1 MSGVPQP
8 AAQQQLEAAEAIAIA
23 QLSPALQDP
32 KARVVRGVVTIT
44 WPYSIVRKNIAFLLA
59 EADFRLRRAKGQ
71 VRVEFA
77 GSTAKA
83 IADAALGS
91 GDEISLSLD
100 GVELVADDS
109 KTRVPGTS
117 LEWQL
122 RFTERVLL
130 QAKISDS
137 EEVKVIDVD
146 HPAQPESEPEE
157 LPVSILESFQDVEE
171 TPGPIATPAK
181 TPLSK
186 RPADH
191 GLGADEF
198 ASPAFLKR
206 ARVSYGSL
214 FDGGLDIF
222 DEADDGAKAR
232 AKKKPKT
239 GRYSSVWTY
248 ASRTPSPE
256 PEAPE
261 EEDTS
266 MVVEEQPTVATP
278 SRPTM
283 VDGACQTVEQETS
296 PPRDVQVAAEAR
308 QDPSYWQTPSKSTMI
323 DSGVQSD
330 LPLSPNIGLTPLGFG
345 PPPPMPIFTSAHEQY
360 PPAFQQPPID
370 PVFGHDMEPHYGAE
384 GPFHEHPSAYPE
396 AGLDHSPMHGHY
408 PTTFLDEPH
417 FGPDGVVTSQPL
429 SEPIP
434 AYQDHPQQH
443 DLEAQPHHTVMVDGV
458 AEPQQ
463 IPWGL
468 TSAHYS
474 RSPAK
479 PAESGEVH
487 EGRASSPQDADGET
501 WEEDRER
508 EARDDPEDEEA
519 LRVEEDQ
526 MSEDQDGPEENFASR
541 TYAERRHERGEEAA
555 SIEKE
560 SSPVGSGS
568 GSGSESSGESDEEAE
583 HEADDTGGD
592 YDITHFRN
600 LSNNQDDDAGTD
612 LESDYG
618 QEEEE
623 EILDPEDD
631 EEAEESEDYDEE
643 GYDEGDYDED
653 EDQENQPPPAA
664 PRGGPPVVIDLL
676 SDSEDEDE
684 APPPPPPPAAAPRRQ
699 IPQYDG
705 SADEMEDEDMDD
717 QESQGESVRNEDSQQ
732 GSSPQPSDA
741 ESEEDQASQV
751 GTPTPKP
758 RQAAVSSAPDLTT
771 GSIGDDFETMSPVKL
786 PHMAGVPHSSSRPTS
801 RGESDDLEAELEREL
816 EEEIA
821 ADDAGSDRQTPAPS
835 EGMAGVEETG
845 IVPSSPFNEDV
856 RHAPPKQAASSP
868 FNEGP
873 AGDTALKQAVS
884 SPVRTDIEDS
894 EVLGEETLAVES
906 PVAEESSPVRV
917 VSAAEEEAGVRS
929 MAEESSPVR
938 SVAKEPAVKSMAEES
953 SPVRPVPAVEEELAV
968 ESPVAESSPVRPV
981 AATKKKPAVKSM
993 AEESS
998 PVRPVPAIGEESS
1011 PVRPVTATKK
1021 EAAVKFPMAEES
1033 SPVRPVPVV
1042 EEESS
1047 PVRPVSAA
1055 KEGPAVES
1063 LVAEVSSPVRAV
1075 GAVEES
1081 PEPET
1086 EAADVQVAPEEEDD
1100 VEPEELVTD
1109 EAEGQSLADQSEALV
1124 TESLQARIDDAAETE
1139 VAQAEDETVQPEVP
1153 AEDVTRQTPE
1163 LEASNVEAPG
1173 QTEEVQQVDPD
1184 DKVAAKEQSPEHTEV
1199 TVAEAVEETVSVD
1212 ATAHT
1217 SPKEATPDHVEIKE
1231 TEVTKMEVEET
1242 QPQSDDE
1249 DMEVSLIP
1257 DETIVQDVEEA
1268 TVEVHMDSDDEGSV
1282 EPADVDMGDPD
1293 DMSVDDEI
1301 SSNATD
1307 SDMELDDVTQ
1317 DQLIQS
1323 QLYEESMMYEED
1335 QTVTTSITTT
1345 QVVEE
1350 RPVSQGGDA
1359 ADDARLETEVIET
1372 SRVTVETTI
1381 TEPLKTTDAQQ
1392 AQVEDAMDV
1401 DELEDAKSTQMA
1413 SPTPTPQSFEEK
1425 TAETETSQADEQL
1438 TPRATQTVKSFSQSF
1453 VETQATEVT
1462 VPDDGEPQAEQLA
1475 EPLDERRPAESPAA
1489 APVQPHEPLLDDEE
1503 EVEREKEAST
1513 HHEADADAP
1522 SPINEESS
1530 QIRDSSA
1537 QPSEAQSS
1545 LIAEDTSEEVVSAA
1559 KPTPKRGRGQHH
1571 RTNSKDQD
1579 PSVKLARASIA
1590 SRRSTR
1596 LSDRTTPD
1604 IHSSAAAA
1612 PARGTAAAA
1621 TTTSRGRSASLA
1633 LKSDSPDADAEDT
1646 EVQPA
1651 RAAVK
1656 SPSRAP
1662 KTAKES
1668 VTKGGK
1674 ETVPKEAQTKE
1685 SKAKEKATSKEAAAS
1700 STSQPTEQSSAALKA
1715 QLAKS
1720 LRADVPDCI
1729 SLKVLRSHPGRT
1741 VDVLA
1746 VATTNP
1752 PEAKRAKGGPRG
1764 IMLAFNV
1771 TDHSIAPAQTVAVQ
1785 IFRPHKAALPVIH
1798 QGDAVL
1804 LRNFSVMVLTR
1815 SGFGLRAND
1824 GSSWAVFETRRHGHG
1839 GEGQGGGDG
1848 SSADADAGDDLP
1860 QIRGPPVELSEGETG
1875 YAALLRR
1882 WYAGLDAKS
1891 LARLDKANEAA
1902 PAVGNVGK
1910 EGK

>member
-32 KARVVRGVVTIT
+32 KTRVVRGVVTIT

-77 GSTAKA
+77 GSSAKA

-91 GDEISLSLD
+91 GDEIALSLD

-122 RFTERVLL
+122 KFTERVLL

-146 HPAQPESEPEE
+146 HPALPEPQPEE
-157 LPVSILESFQDVEE
+157 LPVSVLESFQDVEE
-171 TPGPIATPAK
+171 TPAPIATPAK

-186 RPADH
+186 RTVDQ

-266 MVVEEQPTVATP
+266 MVEEQPTIATP

-330 LPLSPNIGLTPLGFG
+330 LPPSPNIGLTPLGFG
-345 PPPPMPIFTSAHEQY
+345 PSPPMPIFTSAHEQY
-360 PPAFQQPPID
+360 QTAFQQPPLD

-408 PTTFLDEPH
+408 PATFLEEPH
-417 FGPDGVVTSQPL
+417 FGPDSVVTSQPL
-429 SEPIP
+429 VEPIP

-501 WEEDRER
+501 WDDGRER
-508 EARDDPEDEEA
+508 ETRDDAEEEEA
-519 LRVEEDQ
+519 LRVEDQ

-568 GSGSESSGESDEEAE
+568 SSESSEDSDEEAE

-676 SDSEDEDE
+676 SDSEDEGE
-684 APPPPPPPAAAPRRQ
+684 APPPPQPAAAPRRQ

-717 QESQGESVRNEDSQQ
+717 EESQEGSARNEASQQ

-741 ESEEDQASQV
+741 ESEEDEASQV

-758 RQAAVSSAPDLTT
+758 RQAAVFSAPDLTT

-786 PHMAGVPHSSSRPTS
+786 PHMAGIPHSSSRPTS
-801 RGESDDLEAELEREL
+801 RGESDDLEAELEKEL

-835 EGMAGVEETG
+835 EGMAGVEEG
-845 IVPSSPFNEDV
+845 VVPSSPFNEDV
-856 RHAPPKQAASSP
+856 GHAAP
-868 FNEGP
+868 
-873 AGDTALKQAVS
+873 KQAVS
-884 SPVRTDIEDS
+884 SPVRTDVEDS
-894 EVLGEETLAVES
+894 EAEGEETFAVES
-906 PVAEESSPVRV
+906 PA
-917 VSAAEEEAGVRS
+917 
-929 MAEESSPVR
+929 
-938 SVAKEPAVKSMAEES
+938 AEES
-953 SPVRPVPAVEEELAV
+953 SPVRPVTATKKEAAVKSPMVEESSPVRPVSAAV
-968 ESPVAESSPVRPV
+968 ESVVEDSSPVRPVAKEPAVKLMADESSPVRPVPVVEEAESSPVRPV
-981 AATKKKPAVKSM
+981 AATKKKPAVKPM

-998 PVRPVPAIGEESS
+998 PVRPVPVTEEESS

-1021 EAAVKFPMAEES
+1021 KAAVKLPVAEES

-1055 KEGPAVES
+1055 KEDPAVES
-1063 LVAEVSSPVRAV
+1063 PVAEVSSPVRAV
-1075 GAVEES
+1075 PAVEES
-1081 PEPET
+1081 PGPET
-1086 EAADVQVAPEEEDD
+1086 EAADVQVAPEEEED
-1100 VEPEELVTD
+1100 VGPEELVKD
-1109 EAEGQSLADQSEALV
+1109 EAEGQSLPDQSEALA
-1124 TESLQARIDDAAETE
+1124 TESLQARVEDAAEPE
-1139 VAQAEDETVQPEVP
+1139 VAQPEDETVQPEVP
-1153 AEDVTRQTPE
+1153 VEDVSRQTPE
-1163 LEASNVEAPG
+1163 LEASNVEAHG
-1173 QTEEVQQVDPD
+1173 QTEVQQADPD
-1184 DKVAAKEQSPEHTEV
+1184 DKVTAKEQAPEHIEV
-1199 TVAEAVEETVSVD
+1199 TEAEAVEETVSVE
-1212 ATAHT
+1212 ATAHS
-1217 SPKEATPDHVEIKE
+1217 SPKEAAPDHVEINE
-1231 TEVTKMEVEET
+1231 TEITRMEVEET

-1257 DETIVQDVEEA
+1257 DETTVQDFEEA
-1268 TVEVHMDSDDEGSV
+1268 TVEVHMESDDEGSV

-1293 DMSVDDEI
+1293 DMSVDDEV
-1301 SSNATD
+1301 SSNAAD
-1307 SDMELDDVTQ
+1307 SDMELDDATQ
-1317 DQLIQS
+1317 DLLIQS

-1359 ADDARLETEVIET
+1359 DDAHPETEVIET

-1381 TEPLKTTDAQQ
+1381 TEPLETTDAQQ
-1392 AQVEDAMDV
+1392 AQIEDAMDV
-1401 DELEDAKSTQMA
+1401 DELDDAKSTQMA

-1425 TAETETSQADEQL
+1425 MVETETSQVDEQL
-1438 TPRATQTVKSFSQSF
+1438 TPRATQTVESFSQSF

-1462 VPDDGEPQAEQLA
+1462 VPDDAEPQTEQLA
-1475 EPLDERRPAESPAA
+1475 EHLDDKRPAESPAA
-1489 APVQPHEPLLDDEE
+1489 APVQPHEPLLDEEE
-1503 EVEREKEAST
+1503 EVEREKEAASPR
-1513 HHEADADAP
+1513 EADADAP

-1530 QIRDSSA
+1530 RIRDSSA

-1545 LIAEDTSEEVVSAA
+1545 LIAEDPSEEVVSAA
-1559 KPTPKRGRGQHH
+1559 QQQPTPKRGGRGHR

-1612 PARGTAAAA
+1612 PVRGTAAAA

-1633 LKSDSPDADAEDT
+1633 LKSDSPDGDAEEDT
-1646 EVQPA
+1646 GVQPA
-1651 RAAVK
+1651 RTAAK

-1662 KTAKES
+1662 KTAKEGVTKGSRDS
-1668 VTKGGK
+1668 VTK
-1674 ETVPKEAQTKE
+1674 EAKTKE
-1685 SKAKEKATSKEAAAS
+1685 SKAKEKETSKEAAASS

-1715 QLAKS
+1715 QLTKS
-1720 LRADVPDCI
+1720 LRADVPDCV

-1824 GSSWAVFETRRHGHG
+1824 GSSWAVFETRRHG

>member
-32 KARVVRGVVTIT
+32 KTRVVRGVVTIT

-77 GSTAKA
+77 GSSAKA

-91 GDEISLSLD
+91 GDEIALSLD

-137 EEVKVIDVD
+137 EEVKIIDVD
-146 HPAQPESEPEE
+146 HPAQPEPEPEE
-157 LPVSILESFQDVEE
+157 LPVSVLETFQDVEE
-171 TPGPIATPAK
+171 TPAPIATPAK

-186 RPADH
+186 RSADQ

-266 MVVEEQPTVATP
+266 MVEEQPTIATP

-330 LPLSPNIGLTPLGFG
+330 LPPSPNIGLTPLGFG

-360 PPAFQQPPID
+360 PTAFQQPPLD

-384 GPFHEHPSAYPE
+384 GTFHEHPSAYPE

-408 PTTFLDEPH
+408 PATFLDEPH

-429 SEPIP
+429 TEAIP

-443 DLEAQPHHTVMVDGV
+443 DLEAQPHHTIMVDGI

-501 WEEDRER
+501 WDGDRER
-508 EARDDPEDEEA
+508 EARDDAEEEEA

-568 GSGSESSGESDEEAE
+568 SSESSEESDEEAE

-618 QEEEE
+618 QEEED

-676 SDSEDEDE
+676 SDSEDEGE
-684 APPPPPPPAAAPRRQ
+684 APAPPPQPAAAPRRQ

-717 QESQGESVRNEDSQQ
+717 QESQEGSARNEASQQ
-732 GSSPQPSDA
+732 GSSPQPSDV
-741 ESEEDQASQV
+741 ESEEEEASQV

-758 RQAAVSSAPDLTT
+758 RQAAAFSAPDLTT
-771 GSIGDDFETMSPVKL
+771 GSIVDDFETMSPVKL

-801 RGESDDLEAELEREL
+801 RGESDDLEAELEKEL

-821 ADDAGSDRQTPAPS
+821 ADDAESDRQTPAPS
-835 EGMAGVEETG
+835 EGKAGVEETRA
-845 IVPSSPFNEDV
+845 VPSSPFNEDV
-856 RHAPPKQAASSP
+856 GHAMP
-868 FNEGP
+868 
-873 AGDTALKQAVS
+873 KQAVS
-884 SPVRTDIEDS
+884 SPFKEDAAGHATLKQAMSSPVRTDVEDS
-894 EVLGEETLAVES
+894 EAEGEETFAVES
-906 PVAEESSPVRV
+906 PVAEESSPVRPV
-917 VSAAEEEAGVRS
+917 TATKKEAAVKS
-929 MAEESSPVR
+929 PMVEESSPVR
-938 SVAKEPAVKSMAEES
+938 PVSAAVEPMAEDSSPVRPVAKKPTVKLMAEES

-968 ESPVAESSPVRPV
+968 ESP
-981 AATKKKPAVKSM
+981 M
-993 AEESS
+993 A
-998 PVRPVPAIGEESS
+998 ESS

-1021 EAAVKFPMAEES
+1021 GAAVKVPMAEES

-1055 KEGPAVES
+1055 EEPAVEFP
-1063 LVAEVSSPVRAV
+1063 VAEVSSPVPAV
-1075 GAVEES
+1075 PAVEES

-1086 EAADVQVAPEEEDD
+1086 EAADVQVAPEEEED
-1100 VEPEELVTD
+1100 VEPEELATD
-1109 EAEGQSLADQSEALV
+1109 EAEGQSLPDQSEALA
-1124 TESLQARIDDAAETE
+1124 TESLQARVEDAAEPE
-1139 VAQAEDETVQPEVP
+1139 VAQPEDEIVQPEVP
-1153 AEDVTRQTPE
+1153 VEDVSRQTPE

-1173 QTEEVQQVDPD
+1173 QTEVQQADPD
-1184 DKVAAKEQSPEHTEV
+1184 DKVTVKEQAPEHTEV
-1199 TVAEAVEETVSVD
+1199 TEAEAVEETVSVE
-1212 ATAHT
+1212 ATAHS
-1217 SPKEATPDHVEIKE
+1217 SPKEAAPDHVEINE
-1231 TEVTKMEVEET
+1231 TEITKMEVEET

-1257 DETIVQDVEEA
+1257 DETTVQDFEEP
-1268 TVEVHMDSDDEGSV
+1268 TVEVHMESDDEGSV

-1293 DMSVDDEI
+1293 DMSVDDEV
-1301 SSNATD
+1301 SSNVAD
-1307 SDMELDDVTQ
+1307 SDMELDDATQ
-1317 DQLIQS
+1317 DLLIQS

-1359 ADDARLETEVIET
+1359 ADDAHPETEVIET

-1381 TEPLKTTDAQQ
+1381 TEPLETTDAQQ
-1392 AQVEDAMDV
+1392 AQIEDAMDV

-1425 TAETETSQADEQL
+1425 MVETEISQVDEQL
-1438 TPRATQTVKSFSQSF
+1438 TPRATQTVESFSQSF

-1462 VPDDGEPQAEQLA
+1462 VPDDAEPQTEQLA
-1475 EPLDERRPAESPAA
+1475 EHLDDKRPAESPAA

-1503 EVEREKEAST
+1503 EVEMEKGAAIP
-1513 HHEADADAP
+1513 HEADADAP

-1545 LIAEDTSEEVVSAA
+1545 LIAEDPSEEVVSAA
-1559 KPTPKRGRGQHH
+1559 QQQPAPKRGGRGQHR

-1612 PARGTAAAA
+1612 PVRGMAAAAAA

-1633 LKSDSPDADAEDT
+1633 LKSDSPDADDAEEDT
-1646 EVQPA
+1646 GVQPA
-1651 RAAVK
+1651 RTAVK

-1674 ETVPKEAQTKE
+1674 ESVSKEAKTKE
-1685 SKAKEKATSKEAAAS
+1685 SKAKEKETSKEAAASSS
-1700 STSQPTEQSSAALKA
+1700 STSQPTEQSSAALKT
-1715 QLAKS
+1715 QLTKS

-1824 GSSWAVFETRRHGHG
+1824 GSSWAVFETRRHGA
-1839 GEGQGGGDG
+1839 EGQGGGGG

>member
-8 AAQQQLEAAEAIAIA
+8 AAQQPQPQQLEAAEAIAIA

-32 KARVVRGVVTIT
+32 KTRVVRGVVTIT

-77 GSTAKA
+77 GSSAKA

-91 GDEISLSLD
+91 GDEIALSLD

-137 EEVKVIDVD
+137 EEVKIIDVD
-146 HPAQPESEPEE
+146 HPAQPEPEPEE
-157 LPVSILESFQDVEE
+157 VPVSILESFEDVEE
-171 TPGPIATPAK
+171 TPVPIATPAK

-186 RPADH
+186 RPADQS
-191 GLGADEF
+191 LGADEF

-266 MVVEEQPTVATP
+266 MVEEQPTIATP

-308 QDPSYWQTPSKSTMI
+308 QDPSYWQTPTKSTMI

-330 LPLSPNIGLTPLGFG
+330 LPPSPNIGLTPLGFG
-345 PPPPMPIFTSAHEQY
+345 PPPPMPIFTSTHEQY
-360 PPAFQQPPID
+360 PPAFQQPPLD

-384 GPFHEHPSAYPE
+384 GSFHEHPSAYPE

-408 PTTFLDEPH
+408 PATFLDEPH
-417 FGPDGVVTSQPL
+417 FGPGGVVTSQPL

-479 PAESGEVH
+479 PAESGELH
-487 EGRASSPQDADGET
+487 ENRASSPQDADGET
-501 WEEDRER
+501 WEEDRDR
-508 EARDDPEDEEA
+508 DVRDDPEDEEEA

-526 MSEDQDGPEENFASR
+526 MSEDQDGPEENFPSR
-541 TYAERRHERGEEAA
+541 TYAERRLERGEEAA

-568 GSGSESSGESDEEAE
+568 SSESSEESDEEAE

-618 QEEEE
+618 QEEED

-631 EEAEESEDYDEE
+631 EEGEESEDYDEE

-684 APPPPPPPAAAPRRQ
+684 APPPPPAAAPQRR

-717 QESQGESVRNEDSQQ
+717 QESQEGSVRNEVSQQ

-741 ESEEDQASQV
+741 ESEEEEEASQV

-758 RQAAVSSAPDLTT
+758 RQAAVFSAPELTT
-771 GSIGDDFETMSPVKL
+771 GTIGDDFETMSPVKL
-786 PHMAGVPHSSSRPTS
+786 PHMAGVPNSSSRPTS
-801 RGESDDLEAELEREL
+801 RGESDDLEAELEKEL

-835 EGMAGVEETG
+835 EGKAGEAVEDAG
-845 IVPSSPFNEDV
+845 PLPSSPFNEDV
-856 RHAPPKQAASSP
+856 GHATPKQAASSP
-868 FNEGP
+868 FNEDP
-873 AGDTALKQAVS
+873 AGDATLKRAVS
-884 SPVRTDIEDS
+884 SPVRTDVEDS
-894 EVLGEETLAVES
+894 EMLGEETLAVES
-906 PVAEESSPVRV
+906 PVAEESSPVRP
-917 VSAAEEEAGVRS
+917 VSAVKAL
-929 MAEESSPVR
+929 AEESSPVR
-938 SVAKEPAVKSMAEES
+938 PVAKGPAVKSMAEES

-981 AATKKKPAVKSM
+981 AATKKEAAVKSPV

-998 PVRPVPAIGEESS
+998 PVRPVAAIGEESS
-1011 PVRPVTATKK
+1011 PVRPVSATE
-1021 EAAVKFPMAEES
+1021 EAAVEALAGES
-1033 SPVRPVPVV
+1033 SPVRPVP
-1042 EEESS
+1042 
-1047 PVRPVSAA
+1047 
-1055 KEGPAVES
+1055 
-1063 LVAEVSSPVRAV
+1063 
-1075 GAVEES
+1075 AVEES

-1086 EAADVQVAPEEEDD
+1086 EAADVQVAPEEKEA
-1100 VEPEELVTD
+1100 VEPEELVTEED
-1109 EAEGQSLADQSEALV
+1109 EDQPEPDQSEALA
-1124 TESLQARIDDAAETE
+1124 TETLQARVEHADTVETE
-1139 VAQAEDETVQPEVP
+1139 AVQAEDEIAQPQVP
-1153 AEDVTRQTPE
+1153 DEDVNRQIPE

-1173 QTEEVQQVDPD
+1173 QTEEVQQVDLG
-1184 DKVAAKEQSPEHTEV
+1184 DKAIAEEQSPGPTEV
-1199 TVAEAVEETVSVD
+1199 TVAEVSEAVEETVSVE
-1212 ATAHT
+1212 ATVHT
-1217 SPKEATPDHVEIKE
+1217 PPKEDTPDHIEIKE
-1231 TEVTKMEVEET
+1231 TEITRMEVEEM
-1242 QPQSDDE
+1242 QPPSDDE

-1257 DETIVQDVEEA
+1257 DETTVQDVEEA
-1268 TVEVHMDSDDEGSV
+1268 TVEVHMESDDEGSV
-1282 EPADVDMGDPD
+1282 EPADVDMGDLD
-1293 DMSVDDEI
+1293 DMSVDDEV
-1301 SSNATD
+1301 SSNARD
-1307 SDMELDDVTQ
+1307 SDMELDDLTQ

-1350 RPVSQGGDA
+1350 RPVSQGDDA
-1359 ADDARLETEVIET
+1359 ADDAHPETEVIET

-1381 TEPLKTTDAQQ
+1381 TEPLETTEHAQQ
-1392 AQVEDAMDV
+1392 AQVEDDAMDV

-1425 TAETETSQADEQL
+1425 MGETETSQVDEQL
-1438 TPRATQTVKSFSQSF
+1438 TPRATQTVESFSQSF

-1462 VPDDGEPQAEQLA
+1462 VPDDVEPQTEQSAEH
-1475 EPLDERRPAESPAA
+1475 LDEKRPAQSPAA

-1503 EVEREKEAST
+1503 EAEREKEAT
-1513 HHEADADAP
+1513 IHHEADTDAP

-1545 LIAEDTSEEVVSAA
+1545 LIAEDPSEEVVSAA
-1559 KPTPKRGRGQHH
+1559 QQQPTPKRGGRGQQHR

-1579 PSVKLARASIA
+1579 PSVKLARASVA

-1604 IHSSAAAA
+1604 IYSSAAAA
-1612 PARGTAAAA
+1612 PVRGTTATAAAAAVAA

-1633 LKSDSPDADAEDT
+1633 LKSDSPDADAEENT
-1646 EVQPA
+1646 GVQPA
-1651 RAAVK
+1651 RAAFK

-1662 KTAKES
+1662 KAAKEGVTKGAKES
-1668 VTKGGK
+1668 VSKDAKGK
-1674 ETVPKEAQTKE
+1674 EP
-1685 SKAKEKATSKEAAAS
+1685 KAKEKEAPKEAGAAS
-1700 STSQPTEQSSAALKA
+1700 SSTAPPQPTEQSSAALKA
-1715 QLAKS
+1715 QLTKS

-1824 GSSWAVFETRRHGHG
+1824 GSSWAVFETRRHAGQ
-1839 GEGQGGGDG
+1839 GQGGGDG
-1848 SSADADAGDDLP
+1848 GSSGDADGGGDDLP

>member
-1 MSGVPQP
+1 MSEVPPP
-8 AAQQQLEAAEAIAIA
+8 AAQQQQQQQQQQLETASAIAIA
-23 QLSPALQDP
+23 QLSPALEEP
-32 KARVVRGVVTIT
+32 HKRVVRGVVTIT

-71 VRVEFA
+71 VRVEFT
-77 GSTAKA
+77 GSSAKA

-91 GDEISLSLD
+91 GDEIALSLD

-130 QAKISDS
+130 KAKISDS
-137 EEVKVIDVD
+137 EEVKIVDVD
-146 HPAQPESEPEE
+146 HPAQPEPEPEE

-171 TPGPIATPAK
+171 TPAPIATPAK
-181 TPLSK
+181 TPSSK
-186 RPADH
+186 RTADQ

-206 ARVSYGSL
+206 ARVSYGGL
-214 FDGGLDIF
+214 FDGGFDIF

-239 GRYSSVWTY
+239 GRHSSVWTY
-248 ASRTPSPE
+248 ASRSPSPE
-256 PEAPE
+256 QEAPA
-261 EEDTS
+261 EDADDTP
-266 MVVEEQPTVATP
+266 MAEEQQPTIATP

-296 PPRDVQVAAEAR
+296 PPRDVQVAAEVR

-330 LPLSPNIGLTPLGFG
+330 LPPSPNIGLTPLGFG
-345 PPPPMPIFTSAHEQY
+345 PPPMPIFTSAHEQY
-360 PPAFQQPPID
+360 PPAFQQPPLG
-370 PVFGHDMEPHYGAE
+370 PVFGHDPQPDMEPHYGAE

-408 PTTFLDEPH
+408 PATFLDEPH

-429 SEPIP
+429 SEAIP

-443 DLEAQPHHTVMVDGV
+443 ELEEPHHTVMVDGI

-487 EGRASSPQDADGET
+487 EDRASSPQDAPGET
-501 WEEDRER
+501 WVDDRER
-508 EARDDPEDEEA
+508 NVRDDPEDEDEA

-526 MSEDQDGPEENFASR
+526 MSEDQDGPEEDFTSR
-541 TYAERRHERGEEAA
+541 TYAERRLEPGEEDREEAA

-560 SSPVGSGS
+560 SSPVGSRS
-568 GSGSESSGESDEEAE
+568 NSSESSEESDEEAE

-623 EILDPEDD
+623 EILDPED
-631 EEAEESEDYDEE
+631 EEEGFESEDYDEE

-664 PRGGPPVVIDLL
+664 SRGGPPVVIDLL

-684 APPPPPPPAAAPRRQ
+684 APPPPPPAAVPRRR

-717 QESQGESVRNEDSQQ
+717 QESQGESVRNEASQRD
-732 GSSPQPSDA
+732 SSPQPSDA
-741 ESEEDQASQV
+741 ESEEDEASQV
-751 GTPTPKP
+751 GTPTPKARP
-758 RQAAVSSAPDLTT
+758 ATPVRPVFSAPDLTT

-786 PHMAGVPHSSSRPTS
+786 PHMAGVPNSLSRPTS
-801 RGESDDLEAELEREL
+801 QDESDDLEAELEKEL

-821 ADDAGSDRQTPAPS
+821 ADDGGSDRQTPAPS
-835 EGMAGVEETG
+835 EGKAGDAVEDTG
-845 IVPSSPFNEDV
+845 VLPSSPFNED
-856 RHAPPKQAASSP
+856 
-868 FNEGP
+868 P
-873 AGDTALKQAVS
+873 AGHATPEQAVASPVRIDVEDSKVREEEMLVVESPAAQAS
-884 SPVRTDIEDS
+884 SPVRP
-894 EVLGEETLAVES
+894 VLAVEEEPAAESPAAQESSPVRPVPVVEDEPLVVEESSPVRPVSVFEKESAAKFPTTEISSPVRPVSAVEEESSPVRPVPNLKEEATLSS
-906 PVAEESSPVRV
+906 PVAEESSPVRPIPV
-917 VSAAEEEAGVRS
+917 VE
-929 MAEESSPVR
+929 
-938 SVAKEPAVKSMAEES
+938 EES
-953 SPVRPVPAVEEELAV
+953 SPVRPVPAVEESL
-968 ESPVAESSPVRPV
+968 ES
-981 AATKKKPAVKSM
+981 
-993 AEESS
+993 
-998 PVRPVPAIGEESS
+998 
-1011 PVRPVTATKK
+1011 
-1021 EAAVKFPMAEES
+1021 
-1033 SPVRPVPVV
+1033 
-1042 EEESS
+1042 
-1047 PVRPVSAA
+1047 
-1055 KEGPAVES
+1055 
-1063 LVAEVSSPVRAV
+1063 
-1075 GAVEES
+1075 
-1081 PEPET
+1081 ET
-1086 EAADVQVAPEEEDD
+1086 EAVDIQIAPEEKRDA
-1100 VEPEELVTD
+1100 EPEDLATEEVESQPEPD
-1109 EAEGQSLADQSEALV
+1109 QEEAHATV
-1124 TESLQARIDDAAETE
+1124 SLQARVEDEVAAE
-1139 VAQAEDETVQPEVP
+1139 PEVLP
-1153 AEDVTRQTPE
+1153 AEDVSRQTLE
-1163 LEASNVEAPG
+1163 LEASKVEAPEP
-1173 QTEEVQQVDPD
+1173 TEEVQQVDFN
-1184 DKVAAKEQSPEHTEV
+1184 DKTAVKEQSPEHTEV
-1199 TVAEAVEETVSVD
+1199 TAAEVSEVVEATHPVEATV
-1212 ATAHT
+1212 HT
-1217 SPKEATPDHVEIKE
+1217 PAKEAIPDHVEIIE
-1231 TEVTKMEVEET
+1231 TEITKMDVEET
-1242 QPQSDDE
+1242 QPQADDE
-1249 DMEVSLIP
+1249 DMEVEQVTV
-1257 DETIVQDVEEA
+1257 ETTVQDVKIASPEP
-1268 TVEVHMDSDDEGSV
+1268 TVEVHMDSDDEGSI

-1293 DMSVDDEI
+1293 DMSVDEV
-1301 SSNATD
+1301 SSSASD

-1323 QLYEESMMYEED
+1323 QLYEESMMYEDD
-1335 QTVTTSITTT
+1335 QTVTTSVTTT
-1345 QVVEE
+1345 QMVED

-1359 ADDARLETEVIET
+1359 ADDAHAETEVIET

-1381 TEPLKTTDAQQ
+1381 MEPLETTEPAQH

-1401 DELEDAKSTQMA
+1401 DDDGKSTIA
-1413 SPTPTPQSFEEK
+1413 SPTPTPQSFKEVRMAEAEISQIEEQTTPRVTQ
-1425 TAETETSQADEQL
+1425 TAE
-1438 TPRATQTVKSFSQSF
+1438 SFSQSF
-1453 VETQATEVT
+1453 VETQVTEVT
-1462 VPDDGEPQAEQLA
+1462 IPDDVGDAESQTKQLA
-1475 EPLDERRPAESPAA
+1475 EHLDDKRPAESPAA
-1489 APVQPHEPLLDDEE
+1489 APVQPHEPLLDEEE
-1503 EVEREKEAST
+1503 EVEMEKVITT
-1513 HHEADADAP
+1513 HHEADADAT

-1530 QIRDSSA
+1530 QIRESSA

-1545 LIAEDTSEEVVSAA
+1545 LIAEDPSEEVVSAA
-1559 KPTPKRGRGQHH
+1559 QPTPKRGRGQHR

-1604 IHSSAAAA
+1604 SNSAAA
-1612 PARGTAAAA
+1612 RVTTRTAA
-1621 TTTSRGRSASLA
+1621 SRGRSASLV
-1633 LKSDSPDADAEDT
+1633 LKSDSPDVDAEEDT
-1646 EVQPA
+1646 GVQLA
-1651 RAAVK
+1651 RAAIK

-1662 KTAKES
+1662 KAAKEEIA
-1668 VTKGGK
+1668 KGK
-1674 ETVPKEAQTKE
+1674 EERQPRESKAREKVLPKEAG
-1685 SKAKEKATSKEAAAS
+1685 ATAAS
-1700 STSQPTEQSSAALKA
+1700 SSTSTAPPLAQPEQSSAALKA
-1715 QLAKS
+1715 QLTKS

-1771 TDHSIAPAQTVAVQ
+1771 TDHSVAPAQTVAVQ
-1785 IFRPHKAALPVIH
+1785 IFRPHKAALPVVH

-1824 GSSWAVFETRRHGHG
+1824 GSSWA
-1839 GEGQGGGDG
+1839 
-1848 SSADADAGDDLP
+1848 
-1860 QIRGPPVELSEGETG
+1860 
-1875 YAALLRR
+1875 
-1882 WYAGLDAKS
+1882 
-1891 LARLDKANEAA
+1891 
-1902 PAVGNVGK
+1902 
-1910 EGK
+1910 

>member
-8 AAQQQLEAAEAIAIA
+8 AAQQPQPQQLEAAEAIAIA

-32 KARVVRGVVTIT
+32 KTRVVRGVVTIT

-77 GSTAKA
+77 GSSAKA

-91 GDEISLSLD
+91 GDEIALSLD

-137 EEVKVIDVD
+137 EEVKIIDVD
-146 HPAQPESEPEE
+146 HPAQPEPEPEE
-157 LPVSILESFQDVEE
+157 VPVSILESFQDVEE
-171 TPGPIATPAK
+171 TPVPIATPAK

-186 RPADH
+186 RPADQS
-191 GLGADEF
+191 LGADEF

-266 MVVEEQPTVATP
+266 MVEEQPTIATP

-330 LPLSPNIGLTPLGFG
+330 LPPSPNIGLTPLGFG

-360 PPAFQQPPID
+360 PPAFQQPPLD

-384 GPFHEHPSAYPE
+384 GSFHEHPSAYPE

-408 PTTFLDEPH
+408 PATFLDEPH
-417 FGPDGVVTSQPL
+417 FGPGGVVTSQPL

-479 PAESGEVH
+479 PAESGELH
-487 EGRASSPQDADGET
+487 ENRASSPQDADGET

-508 EARDDPEDEEA
+508 DVRDDPEDEEEA

-526 MSEDQDGPEENFASR
+526 MSEDQDGPEENFPSR
-541 TYAERRHERGEEAA
+541 TYAERRLERGEEAA

-560 SSPVGSGS
+560 SSSVGSGS
-568 GSGSESSGESDEEAE
+568 SSESSEESDEEAE

-618 QEEEE
+618 QEEED

-631 EEAEESEDYDEE
+631 EEGEESEDYDEE

-684 APPPPPPPAAAPRRQ
+684 APPPPPAAAPQRR

-717 QESQGESVRNEDSQQ
+717 QESQEGSVRNEVSQQ

-741 ESEEDQASQV
+741 ESEEEEEASQV

-758 RQAAVSSAPDLTT
+758 RQAAVFSAPELTT
-771 GSIGDDFETMSPVKL
+771 GTIGDDFETMSPVKL
-786 PHMAGVPHSSSRPTS
+786 PHMAGVPNSSSRPTS
-801 RGESDDLEAELEREL
+801 RGESDDLEAELGKEL

-835 EGMAGVEETG
+835 QGKAGEAVEDAG
-845 IVPSSPFNEDV
+845 PLPSSPFNEDV
-856 RHAPPKQAASSP
+856 GHATPKQAASSP
-868 FNEGP
+868 FNEDP
-873 AGDTALKQAVS
+873 AGDVTLKRAVS
-884 SPVRTDIEDS
+884 SPVRTDVEDS
-894 EVLGEETLAVES
+894 EVLGEDTLTVES
-906 PVAEESSPVRV
+906 PVAEESSPVRP
-917 VSAAEEEAGVRS
+917 VSAVKAL
-929 MAEESSPVR
+929 AEESSPVR
-938 SVAKEPAVKSMAEES
+938 PVAKGPAVKSMAGES

-981 AATKKKPAVKSM
+981 AATKKEAAVKFPV

-998 PVRPVPAIGEESS
+998 PVRPVLAIGED
-1011 PVRPVTATKK
+1011 
-1021 EAAVKFPMAEES
+1021 
-1033 SPVRPVPVV
+1033 
-1042 EEESS
+1042 SS
-1047 PVRPVSAA
+1047 PVRPVSATEEA
-1055 KEGPAVES
+1055 AVEA
-1063 LVAEVSSPVRAV
+1063 LAGESSPARPVPAI
-1075 GAVEES
+1075 EES

-1086 EAADVQVAPEEEDD
+1086 EAADVQVAPEEKEA
-1100 VEPEELVTD
+1100 VEPEELVTEED
-1109 EAEGQSLADQSEALV
+1109 EDQPEPDQSEALA
-1124 TESLQARIDDAAETE
+1124 TETLQARVEDADTVETE
-1139 VAQAEDETVQPEVP
+1139 AAQAEDEIAQPEVP
-1153 AEDVTRQTPE
+1153 AEDVNRQTPE

-1173 QTEEVQQVDPD
+1173 QTEEMEQVDPG
-1184 DKVAAKEQSPEHTEV
+1184 DKVIAEEQSPEPTEV
-1199 TVAEAVEETVSVD
+1199 TVAEVSEAVEETVSVE
-1212 ATAHT
+1212 ATVHT
-1217 SPKEATPDHVEIKE
+1217 PPKEDTPDRIEIKE
-1231 TEVTKMEVEET
+1231 TEITRMEVEEM
-1242 QPQSDDE
+1242 QPPSDDE

-1257 DETIVQDVEEA
+1257 DETTVQDVEEA
-1268 TVEVHMDSDDEGSV
+1268 TVEVHMESDDEGSV

-1293 DMSVDDEI
+1293 DMSVDDEV
-1301 SSNATD
+1301 SSNARD
-1307 SDMELDDVTQ
+1307 SDMELDDLTQ

-1350 RPVSQGGDA
+1350 RPVSQGDDA
-1359 ADDARLETEVIET
+1359 ADDAHPETEVIET

-1381 TEPLKTTDAQQ
+1381 TEPLETTEHAQQ
-1392 AQVEDAMDV
+1392 AQVEDDAMDV

-1425 TAETETSQADEQL
+1425 MGETETSQVDEQL
-1438 TPRATQTVKSFSQSF
+1438 TPRATQTVESFSQSF

-1462 VPDDGEPQAEQLA
+1462 VPDDVEPQTEQSAEH
-1475 EPLDERRPAESPAA
+1475 LDEKRPAQSPAA

-1503 EVEREKEAST
+1503 EVEREKEAFT
-1513 HHEADADAP
+1513 HHEADADAT

-1545 LIAEDTSEEVVSAA
+1545 LIAEDPSEEVVSAA
-1559 KPTPKRGRGQHH
+1559 QQQPTPKRGGRGQQH
-1571 RTNSKDQD
+1571 RGTNSKDQD
-1579 PSVKLARASIA
+1579 PSVKLARASVA

-1612 PARGTAAAA
+1612 PVRGTTATAAAAAVAA

-1633 LKSDSPDADAEDT
+1633 LKSDSPDADAEENT
-1646 EVQPA
+1646 GVQPA
-1651 RAAVK
+1651 RAAIK

-1662 KTAKES
+1662 KAAKES
-1668 VTKGGK
+1668 VTKGAKESVSKDAKGK
-1674 ETVPKEAQTKE
+1674 EP
-1685 SKAKEKATSKEAAAS
+1685 KAKETSKEVGAAS
-1700 STSQPTEQSSAALKA
+1700 STTSAPPQPTEQSSAALKA
-1715 QLAKS
+1715 QLTKS

-1824 GSSWAVFETRRHGHG
+1824 GSSWAVFETRRHA
-1839 GEGQGGGDG
+1839 GQAHGGGDG
-1848 SSADADAGDDLP
+1848 GSSGDADGGDDLP

>member
-1 MSGVPQP
+1 MSEVPLP
-8 AAQQQLEAAEAIAIA
+8 AAQQQQQLETASAIAIA

-32 KARVVRGVVTIT
+32 QTRVVCGVVTIT

-71 VRVEFA
+71 VRVEFT
-77 GSTAKA
+77 GSSAKA

-91 GDEISLSLD
+91 GDEIALSLD

-109 KTRVPGTS
+109 KTRVLGTS

-130 QAKISDS
+130 KAKISDS
-137 EEVKVIDVD
+137 EEVKIVDVD
-146 HPAQPESEPEE
+146 HPAQPEPEPEE

-171 TPGPIATPAK
+171 TPAPIATPAK
-181 TPLSK
+181 TSSSK
-186 RPADH
+186 RPADQ

-206 ARVSYGSL
+206 ARVSYGGL

-222 DEADDGAKAR
+222 DEVDDGAKAR

-248 ASRTPSPE
+248 ASRSPSPE
-256 PEAPE
+256 QEAPA
-261 EEDTS
+261 EDADDTP
-266 MVVEEQPTVATP
+266 MAEEQQPTIATP

-283 VDGACQTVEQETS
+283 VDGACQTVEQATS

-330 LPLSPNIGLTPLGFG
+330 LPPSPNIGLAPLGFG
-345 PPPPMPIFTSAHEQY
+345 PPPMPIFTSAHEQY
-360 PPAFQQPPID
+360 PPAFQQPPLG
-370 PVFGHDMEPHYGAE
+370 PVFGHDLQPDMEPHYGAE

-408 PTTFLDEPH
+408 PATFLDEPH

-443 DLEAQPHHTVMVDGV
+443 DLEAEPHHTVMVDGI

-487 EGRASSPQDADGET
+487 EDRASSPRDAPGET
-501 WEEDRER
+501 WDDDRER
-508 EARDDPEDEEA
+508 DVRDDPEDEDEA

-526 MSEDQDGPEENFASR
+526 MSEDQDGPEENFTSR
-541 TYAERRHERGEEAA
+541 TYAERRLEPGEEDREEAA

-560 SSPVGSGS
+560 SSPVGSRS
-568 GSGSESSGESDEEAE
+568 SSSESSEESDEEAE

-618 QEEEE
+618 QEEDE
-623 EILDPEDD
+623 EILDPED
-631 EEAEESEDYDEE
+631 EEEGFESEDYDEE

-684 APPPPPPPAAAPRRQ
+684 APPPPPPAAVPRRR

-717 QESQGESVRNEDSQQ
+717 QESQGESVRNEASQR

-741 ESEEDQASQV
+741 ESEEDEASQV

-758 RQAAVSSAPDLTT
+758 RQAASARPVFSAPDLTT
-771 GSIGDDFETMSPVKL
+771 GSVGDDFETMSPVKL
-786 PHMAGVPHSSSRPTS
+786 PHMAGVPNTSSRPTS
-801 RGESDDLEAELEREL
+801 RGDPDDLEAELEKEL
-816 EEEIA
+816 AEEIA
-821 ADDAGSDRQTPAPS
+821 ADDGGSDCQTPAPS
-835 EGMAGVEETG
+835 DGKAGEVVEDTG
-845 IVPSSPFNEDV
+845 VLPSSPFNEEPV
-856 RHAPPKQAASSP
+856 GQATSKQVVSSP
-868 FNEGP
+868 FNEDP
-873 AGDTALKQAVS
+873 AGLATPKQAVS
-884 SPVRTDIEDS
+884 SPVRIDVEDS
-894 EVLGEETLAVES
+894 EVRGEEMLVVES
-906 PVAEESSPVRV
+906 PAAQESSPVRP
-917 VSAAEEEAGVRS
+917 VSAVEE
-929 MAEESSPVR
+929 
-938 SVAKEPAVKSMAEES
+938 EPAVESPLVEES
-953 SPVRPVPAVEEELAV
+953 SPVRPVPAVVEEALAV
-968 ESPVAESSPVRPV
+968 ESPAAEISSPVRPV
-981 AATKKKPAVKSM
+981 SAV
-993 AEESS
+993 EEKSS
-998 PVRPVPAIGEESS
+998 PVRPVPTLKEEAALSS
-1011 PVRPVTATKK
+1011 PVA
-1021 EAAVKFPMAEES
+1021 
-1033 SPVRPVPVV
+1033 
-1042 EEESS
+1042 EESS
-1047 PVRPVSAA
+1047 PVRPVSAI
-1055 KEGPAVES
+1055 KKS
-1063 LVAEVSSPVRAV
+1063 LEPGIEVV
-1075 GAVEES
+1075 
-1081 PEPET
+1081 
-1086 EAADVQVAPEEEDD
+1086 DVQVAPEEKPT
-1100 VEPEELVTD
+1100 VEPEELVIG
-1109 EAEGQSLADQSEALV
+1109 EAENQPESDQEEAHAA
-1124 TESLQARIDDAAETE
+1124 ESLQARVEDGDAAES
-1139 VAQAEDETVQPEVP
+1139 EVP
-1153 AEDVTRQTPE
+1153 AEDENTAEPEAFPADDVSRQAPE
-1163 LEASNVEAPG
+1163 MEASKVDAPERP
-1173 QTEEVQQVDPD
+1173 EEVQQVDLN
-1184 DKVAAKEQSPEHTEV
+1184 DKVTAEEQSPEHTEV
-1199 TVAEAVEETVSVD
+1199 TVAEVSEVVEETHPVE
-1212 ATAHT
+1212 ATVYTPA
-1217 SPKEATPDHVEIKE
+1217 KEATPDHVEITE
-1231 TEVTKMEVEET
+1231 TEVTKMDVEET
-1242 QPQSDDE
+1242 QPQPDDE
-1249 DMEVSLIP
+1249 GMEVEQVP
-1257 DETIVQDVEEA
+1257 VETTVQDVKIASPEPIP
-1268 TVEVHMDSDDEGSV
+1268 EVHMDSDDEGSL

-1293 DMSVDDEI
+1293 DMSVDEV
-1301 SSNATD
+1301 SSNASD
-1307 SDMELDDVTQ
+1307 SDMELDDMTQ
-1317 DQLIQS
+1317 DLLIQS
-1323 QLYEESMMYEED
+1323 QLYEESMMYEDD
-1335 QTVTTSITTT
+1335 QTVTTSIITT
-1345 QVVEE
+1345 QMVEE

-1359 ADDARLETEVIET
+1359 ADDAHAETEVIET
-1372 SRVTVETTI
+1372 SRVTVETT
-1381 TEPLKTTDAQQ
+1381 TTDPLESTEHAQH

-1401 DELEDAKSTQMA
+1401 DDDGKSTTA
-1413 SPTPTPQSFEEK
+1413 SPTPTPQSFEEVRM
-1425 TAETETSQADEQL
+1425 AEAEISQVEEQT
-1438 TPRATQTVKSFSQSF
+1438 TPRATQTAESFSQSF
-1453 VETQATEVT
+1453 VETQVTEVT
-1462 VPDDGEPQAEQLA
+1462 IPDDVGDAESQTEQLA
-1475 EPLDERRPAESPAA
+1475 AHLDDKRPAESPAA
-1489 APVQPHEPLLDDEE
+1489 APVQPHEPLLDEEE
-1503 EVEREKEAST
+1503 EVEMEKKT
-1513 HHEADADAP
+1513 TTQHEADADAT
-1522 SPINEESS
+1522 SSINEESS
-1530 QIRDSSA
+1530 QIREPSA

-1545 LIAEDTSEEVVSAA
+1545 LIAEDPSEEVVSAA
-1559 KPTPKRGRGQHH
+1559 QPTPKRGRGQHR

-1604 IHSSAAAA
+1604 SNSAAA
-1612 PARGTAAAA
+1612 RVTTTTAA
-1621 TTTSRGRSASLA
+1621 SRGRSASLA
-1633 LKSDSPDADAEDT
+1633 LKSDSPDADAE
-1646 EVQPA
+1646 EVTGVQLA
-1651 RAAVK
+1651 RAAIK

-1662 KTAKES
+1662 KAAKEE
-1668 VTKGGK
+1668 VAKVK
-1674 ETVPKEAQTKE
+1674 EPREP
-1685 SKAKEKATSKEAAAS
+1685 KAKEKELPKEAGAAAS
-1700 STSQPTEQSSAALKA
+1700 STAPPQAQPEQSSAALKA
-1715 QLAKS
+1715 QLTKS

-1771 TDHSIAPAQTVAVQ
+1771 TDHSVAPAQTVAVQ
-1785 IFRPHKAALPVIH
+1785 IFRPHKAALPVVH

-1824 GSSWAVFETRRHGHG
+1824 GSSWAVFEQRRHGHGGGG
-1839 GEGQGGGDG
+1839 GEGQGGGGDG
-1848 SSADADAGDDLP
+1848 GDADDDLP

>member
-1 MSGVPQP
+1 MSEVPLP
-8 AAQQQLEAAEAIAIA
+8 AAQQQQLETASAIAIA
-23 QLSPALQDP
+23 QLSPALEDP
-32 KARVVRGVVTIT
+32 KTRVIRGVVTIT

-71 VRVEFA
+71 VRVEFT
-77 GSTAKA
+77 GSSAKA

-91 GDEISLSLD
+91 GDEIALSLD

-130 QAKISDS
+130 MAKINDS
-137 EEVKVIDVD
+137 EEVKIVDVD
-146 HPAQPESEPEE
+146 HPAQPEPESEE

-171 TPGPIATPAK
+171 TPAPIATPAK
-181 TPLSK
+181 TPSGK
-186 RPADH
+186 RPADQ

-206 ARVSYGSL
+206 ARVSYGGL
-214 FDGGLDIF
+214 FDGGLNIF

-248 ASRTPSPE
+248 ASRSPSPE
-256 PEAPE
+256 QETPA
-261 EEDTS
+261 EDADDTP
-266 MVVEEQPTVATP
+266 MAEEQQPTIATP

-308 QDPSYWQTPSKSTMI
+308 QNPSYWQTPSKSTMI

-330 LPLSPNIGLTPLGFG
+330 LPPSPNIGLTPLGFG
-345 PPPPMPIFTSAHEQY
+345 PPPMPIFTSAHEPY
-360 PPAFQQPPID
+360 PPAFQQAPLG
-370 PVFGHDMEPHYGAE
+370 PVFGHDLQPNMEPHYDAE

-408 PTTFLDEPH
+408 PATFLDEPH

-443 DLEAQPHHTVMVDGV
+443 NFEAEPHHTVMVDGI

-479 PAESGEVH
+479 PAESGGVH
-487 EGRASSPQDADGET
+487 EDRASNPQDAPGET
-501 WEEDRER
+501 WDDRER
-508 EARDDPEDEEA
+508 DVRDDPEDEDEA

-526 MSEDQDGPEENFASR
+526 MSEDQDGPEEDFTSR
-541 TYAERRHERGEEAA
+541 TYAERRLEPGEEDREEAA

-560 SSPVGSGS
+560 SSPVGSRS
-568 GSGSESSGESDEEAE
+568 SSSESSQESDEEAE

-623 EILDPEDD
+623 EILDPED
-631 EEAEESEDYDEE
+631 EEEGFESEDYDEE

-676 SDSEDEDE
+676 SDSEDEDT
-684 APPPPPPPAAAPRRQ
+684 APPPPPAAVSRRR

-717 QESQGESVRNEDSQQ
+717 QESQGESVRNEASQG
-732 GSSPQPSDA
+732 GSSPAPSEA
-741 ESEEDQASQV
+741 GSEEDEASQV

-758 RQAAVSSAPDLTT
+758 RPATSARPVFSAPDLTT

-786 PHMAGVPHSSSRPTS
+786 PHMAGIPNSSSRPTS
-801 RGESDDLEAELEREL
+801 RGESDDLEAELEKEL

-821 ADDAGSDRQTPAPS
+821 ADDAKSDRQTP
-835 EGMAGVEETG
+835 
-845 IVPSSPFNEDV
+845 
-856 RHAPPKQAASSP
+856 
-868 FNEGP
+868 
-873 AGDTALKQAVS
+873 
-884 SPVRTDIEDS
+884 
-894 EVLGEETLAVES
+894 
-906 PVAEESSPVRV
+906 
-917 VSAAEEEAGVRS
+917 
-929 MAEESSPVR
+929 
-938 SVAKEPAVKSMAEES
+938 ES
-953 SPVRPVPAVEEELAV
+953 SPVRPVPAVEEEALAV
-968 ESPVAESSPVRPV
+968 ESPAAE
-981 AATKKKPAVKSM
+981 
-993 AEESS
+993 
-998 PVRPVPAIGEESS
+998 ISS
-1011 PVRPVTATKK
+1011 PVRPVTAT
-1021 EAAVKFPMAEES
+1021 EEPAVESPMAEES
-1033 SPVRPVPVV
+1033 SPLRPVPVV

-1047 PVRPVSAA
+1047 PVRPVSAVA
-1055 KEGPAVES
+1055 LADES
-1063 LVAEVSSPVRAV
+1063 PVAEESSPVRPV
-1075 GAVEES
+1075 SAVEEKSS
-1081 PEPET
+1081 PVRPVSAVKSLESET
-1086 EAADVQVAPEEEDD
+1086 EVVDVQVALEEKSTVESED
-1100 VEPEELVTD
+1100 LVTD
-1109 EAEGQSLADQSEALV
+1109 QAENQPDPDQSEAHA
-1124 TESLQARIDDAAETE
+1124 TARLQARVEDEDAAES
-1139 VAQAEDETVQPEVP
+1139 EVP
-1153 AEDVTRQTPE
+1153 AEDENTAEPEALPAGDVSRQIPE
-1163 LEASNVEAPG
+1163 MEASKVEAPEP
-1173 QTEEVQQVDPD
+1173 TE
-1184 DKVAAKEQSPEHTEV
+1184 
-1199 TVAEAVEETVSVD
+1199 
-1212 ATAHT
+1212 
-1217 SPKEATPDHVEIKE
+1217 EATPDRVEITK
-1231 TEVTKMEVEET
+1231 TEVTEMEVEET
-1242 QPQSDDE
+1242 QPQPDDE
-1249 DMEVSLIP
+1249 DMEVEQFTV
-1257 DETIVQDVEEA
+1257 ETTVQDVKIASPEP
-1268 TVEVHMDSDDEGSV
+1268 TVEVHMDSDDEGSI

-1293 DMSVDDEI
+1293 DMSVDEV
-1301 SSNATD
+1301 SSNASD

-1345 QVVEE
+1345 QMVEE

-1359 ADDARLETEVIET
+1359 ADDTHAETEVIET
-1372 SRVTVETTI
+1372 SRVTVETTF
-1381 TEPLKTTDAQQ
+1381 TEPLESAEPAQH

-1401 DELEDAKSTQMA
+1401 DDDGKSTIA
-1413 SPTPTPQSFEEK
+1413 SPTPTPQSFEEVRIVE
-1425 TAETETSQADEQL
+1425 AEISQVEEQT
-1438 TPRATQTVKSFSQSF
+1438 TPRATQTAESFSQSF
-1453 VETQATEVT
+1453 VETQVTEVT
-1462 VPDDGEPQAEQLA
+1462 IPDDVGDAEAQAEQLA
-1475 EPLDERRPAESPAA
+1475 EHLDNKRPAESPAA

-1503 EVEREKEAST
+1503 EVEMEKET
-1513 HHEADADAP
+1513 TTQHEADTDAT

-1530 QIRDSSA
+1530 QIRESSA

-1545 LIAEDTSEEVVSAA
+1545 LIAEDPSEEVVSAA
-1559 KPTPKRGRGQHH
+1559 QPTPKRGRGQHR

-1579 PSVKLARASIA
+1579 PSVKLARASVA

-1604 IHSSAAAA
+1604 INSAAA
-1612 PARGTAAAA
+1612 RVTTTAA
-1621 TTTSRGRSASLA
+1621 SRGRSASLA
-1633 LKSDSPDADAEDT
+1633 LKSDSPDADAEEDT
-1646 EVQPA
+1646 GVQLA
-1651 RAAVK
+1651 RAAIK

-1662 KTAKES
+1662 KAAKE
-1668 VTKGGK
+1668 
-1674 ETVPKEAQTKE
+1674 EELPKEAG
-1685 SKAKEKATSKEAAAS
+1685 AAAS
-1700 STSQPTEQSSAALKA
+1700 SSTSTAPPQAQPEQSSAALKA
-1715 QLAKS
+1715 QLTKA

-1785 IFRPHKAALPVIH
+1785 IFRPHKAALPVVH

-1824 GSSWAVFETRRHGHG
+1824 GSSWAVFEQQRGPQGQQHGDG
-1839 GEGQGGGDG
+1839 SSGGGDG
-1848 SSADADAGDDLP
+1848 GMEDLP

>member
-1 MSGVPQP
+1 MSEVPLP
-8 AAQQQLEAAEAIAIA
+8 AAQQQQQQQQQLETASAIAIA
-23 QLSPALQDP
+23 QLSPALEDP
-32 KARVVRGVVTIT
+32 KTRVIRGVVTIT

-71 VRVEFA
+71 VRVEFT
-77 GSTAKA
+77 GSSAKA

-91 GDEISLSLD
+91 GDEIALSLD

-130 QAKISDS
+130 MAKISDS
-137 EEVKVIDVD
+137 EEVKIVDVD
-146 HPAQPESEPEE
+146 HPAQPEPESEE

-171 TPGPIATPAK
+171 TPAPIATPAK
-181 TPLSK
+181 TPSGK
-186 RPADH
+186 RPADQ

-206 ARVSYGSL
+206 ARVSYGGL

-248 ASRTPSPE
+248 ASRSPSPE
-256 PEAPE
+256 QETPA
-261 EEDTS
+261 EDADDTP
-266 MVVEEQPTVATP
+266 MAEEQQPTIATP

-296 PPRDVQVAAEAR
+296 PPRDVQIAAEAR
-308 QDPSYWQTPSKSTMI
+308 QNPSYWQTPSKSTMI

-330 LPLSPNIGLTPLGFG
+330 LPPSPNIGLTPLGFG
-345 PPPPMPIFTSAHEQY
+345 PPPMPIFTSAHEPY
-360 PPAFQQPPID
+360 PPAFQQAPLG
-370 PVFGHDMEPHYGAE
+370 PVFGHDLQPDMEPHYDAE

-408 PTTFLDEPH
+408 PATFLDEPH

-443 DLEAQPHHTVMVDGV
+443 NFEAEPHHTVMVDGI

-479 PAESGEVH
+479 PAESGGVH
-487 EGRASSPQDADGET
+487 EDRASNPQDAPGET
-501 WEEDRER
+501 WDDRER
-508 EARDDPEDEEA
+508 DVRDDPEDEDEA

-526 MSEDQDGPEENFASR
+526 MSEDQDGPEEDFTSR
-541 TYAERRHERGEEAA
+541 TYAERRLEPGEEDREEAA

-560 SSPVGSGS
+560 SSPVGSRS
-568 GSGSESSGESDEEAE
+568 SSSESSQESDEEAE

-623 EILDPEDD
+623 EILDPED
-631 EEAEESEDYDEE
+631 EEEGFESEDYDEE

-676 SDSEDEDE
+676 SDSEDEDT
-684 APPPPPPPAAAPRRQ
+684 APPPPPAAVSRRR

-717 QESQGESVRNEDSQQ
+717 QESQGESVRNEASQG
-732 GSSPQPSDA
+732 GSSPAPSEA
-741 ESEEDQASQV
+741 GSEEDEASQV

-758 RQAAVSSAPDLTT
+758 RPATSARPVFSAPDLTT

-786 PHMAGVPHSSSRPTS
+786 PHMAGIPNSSSRPTS
-801 RGESDDLEAELEREL
+801 RGESDDLEAELEKEL

-821 ADDAGSDRQTPAPS
+821 ADDAKSDRQTPVPS
-835 EGMAGVEETG
+835 EGKAGEVVEDTG
-845 IVPSSPFNEDV
+845 VLPSSPFNEEPV
-856 RHAPPKQAASSP
+856 VQATSKHVVSSP
-868 FNEGP
+868 FNEDL
-873 AGDTALKQAVS
+873 AGLASPEQAVS
-884 SPVRTDIEDS
+884 SPVRIDVEDS
-894 EVLGEETLAVES
+894 EVRGEETLVVES
-906 PVAEESSPVRV
+906 PAAQESSPVRPV
-917 VSAAEEEAGVRS
+917 LAVEEEPAAE
-929 MAEESSPVR
+929 SPMV
-938 SVAKEPAVKSMAEES
+938 EES
-953 SPVRPVPAVEEELAV
+953 SPVRPVPAVEEEALAV
-968 ESPVAESSPVRPV
+968 ESPAAEISSPVRP
-981 AATKKKPAVKSM
+981 ATATEEPAV
-993 AEESS
+993 ES
-998 PVRPVPAIGEESS
+998 
-1011 PVRPVTATKK
+1011 
-1021 EAAVKFPMAEES
+1021 PMAEES
-1033 SPVRPVPVV
+1033 SPLRPVPVV

-1047 PVRPVSAA
+1047 PVRPVSAVA
-1055 KEGPAVES
+1055 LADES
-1063 LVAEVSSPVRAV
+1063 PVAEESSPVRPV
-1075 GAVEES
+1075 SAVEEKSS
-1081 PEPET
+1081 PVRPVSAVKSLESET
-1086 EAADVQVAPEEEDD
+1086 EVVDVQVALEEKST
-1100 VEPEELVTD
+1100 VESEELVTD
-1109 EAEGQSLADQSEALV
+1109 QAENQPDPDQSEAHA
-1124 TESLQARIDDAAETE
+1124 TARLQARVEDEDAAES
-1139 VAQAEDETVQPEVP
+1139 EVP
-1153 AEDVTRQTPE
+1153 AEDENTAEPEALPAGDVSRQTPE
-1163 LEASNVEAPG
+1163 MEASKVEAPEP
-1173 QTEEVQQVDPD
+1173 TEEVQQVDFNN
-1184 DKVAAKEQSPEHTEV
+1184 KTAVKEQSPEHTKVTAVEV
-1199 TVAEAVEETVSVD
+1199 SEAVEEIHPVEATV
-1212 ATAHT
+1212 HT
-1217 SPKEATPDHVEIKE
+1217 PAKEATPDRVEITK
-1231 TEVTKMEVEET
+1231 TEVTEMEVEET
-1242 QPQSDDE
+1242 QPQPDDE
-1249 DMEVSLIP
+1249 DMEVEQVTV
-1257 DETIVQDVEEA
+1257 ETTVQDVKIASPEPS
-1268 TVEVHMDSDDEGSV
+1268 VEVHMDSDDEGSI

-1293 DMSVDDEI
+1293 DMSVDEV
-1301 SSNATD
+1301 SSNASD

-1345 QVVEE
+1345 QMVEE

-1359 ADDARLETEVIET
+1359 ADDTHAETEVIET
-1372 SRVTVETTI
+1372 SRVTVETTF
-1381 TEPLKTTDAQQ
+1381 TEPLESAEPAQH

-1401 DELEDAKSTQMA
+1401 DDDGKSTIA
-1413 SPTPTPQSFEEK
+1413 SPTPTPQSFEEVRIVE
-1425 TAETETSQADEQL
+1425 AEISQVEEQT
-1438 TPRATQTVKSFSQSF
+1438 TPRATQTAESFSQSF
-1453 VETQATEVT
+1453 VETQVTEVT
-1462 VPDDGEPQAEQLA
+1462 IPDDVGDAEAQAEQLA
-1475 EPLDERRPAESPAA
+1475 EHLDDKRPAESPAA

-1503 EVEREKEAST
+1503 EVEMEKET
-1513 HHEADADAP
+1513 TTQHEADTDAT

-1530 QIRDSSA
+1530 QIRESSA

-1545 LIAEDTSEEVVSAA
+1545 LIAEDPSEEVVSAA
-1559 KPTPKRGRGQHH
+1559 QPTPKRGRGQHR

-1579 PSVKLARASIA
+1579 PSVKLARASVA

-1604 IHSSAAAA
+1604 INSAAA
-1612 PARGTAAAA
+1612 RVTTTAA
-1621 TTTSRGRSASLA
+1621 SRGRSASLA
-1633 LKSDSPDADAEDT
+1633 LKSDSPDADAEEDT
-1646 EVQPA
+1646 GVQLA
-1651 RAAVK
+1651 RAAIK

-1662 KTAKES
+1662 KAAKEE
-1668 VTKGGK
+1668 VAKGK
-1674 ETVPKEAQTKE
+1674 EERQLRE
-1685 SKAKEKATSKEAAAS
+1685 SKAKEKELPKEAGAAAS
-1700 STSQPTEQSSAALKA
+1700 SSSTSTAPPHAQPEQSSAALKA
-1715 QLAKS
+1715 QLTKA

-1785 IFRPHKAALPVIH
+1785 IFRPHKAALPVVH

-1824 GSSWAVFETRRHGHG
+1824 GSSWAVFEQQRGPQGQQHGDG
-1839 GEGQGGGDG
+1839 SSGGGDG
-1848 SSADADAGDDLP
+1848 GMEDLP

>member
-8 AAQQQLEAAEAIAIA
+8 AAQQQLDAAEAIAIA

-32 KARVVRGVVTIT
+32 KTRVVRGVVTIT

-77 GSTAKA
+77 GSSAKA

-91 GDEISLSLD
+91 GDEIALSLD

-146 HPAQPESEPEE
+146 HPAQPEPEPEE
-157 LPVSILESFQDVEE
+157 LPVSILETFQDVEE
-171 TPGPIATPAK
+171 TPGLIATPAK

-186 RPADH
+186 RAADQ

-256 PEAPE
+256 PEASA

-266 MVVEEQPTVATP
+266 MVEEQPTVATP

-330 LPLSPNIGLTPLGFG
+330 LPPSPNIGLTPLGFG

-360 PPAFQQPPID
+360 PTAFQQPPLD

-384 GPFHEHPSAYPE
+384 GTFHEQPSAYPE

-408 PTTFLDEPH
+408 PATFLDEPH

-429 SEPIP
+429 AEPIP

-479 PAESGEVH
+479 PAESGEMH
-487 EGRASSPQDADGET
+487 EGRASSPQDAEGET
-501 WEEDRER
+501 WEDDRER
-508 EARDDPEDEEA
+508 QARDDAEDEEA

-555 SIEKE
+555 SIEKQ
-560 SSPVGSGS
+560 SSPAGSGS
-568 GSGSESSGESDEEAE
+568 SSESSEESDEEAE

-618 QEEEE
+618 QEEED

-631 EEAEESEDYDEE
+631 EEGEKSEDYDEE

-676 SDSEDEDE
+676 SDSEDEGE
-684 APPPPPPPAAAPRRQ
+684 APAPPPQPAAVPRRQ

-717 QESQGESVRNEDSQQ
+717 QESQEGSARNEASQQ

-741 ESEEDQASQV
+741 ESEEDEASQV

-758 RQAAVSSAPDLTT
+758 RQAAVFSAPDLTT

-786 PHMAGVPHSSSRPTS
+786 PHMAGVPHSLSRPTS
-801 RGESDDLEAELEREL
+801 RGESDDLEAELEKEL
-816 EEEIA
+816 EEELA

-835 EGMAGVEETG
+835 EGMTGVEETG
-845 IVPSSPFNEDV
+845 AVRSSPFNENV
-856 RHAPPKQAASSP
+856 GHAMPKQAASSP
-868 FNEGP
+868 FNEDPVGH
-873 AGDTALKQAVS
+873 AMSKEAVS
-884 SPVRTDIEDS
+884 SPVRTDGEDS

-906 PVAEESSPVRV
+906 PVAEESSHVRP
-917 VSAAEEEAGVRS
+917 VSAVEEPAAESLADV
-929 MAEESSPVR
+929 SSPVR
-938 SVAKEPAVKSMAEES
+938 HVAREPAVKLMAEES

-981 AATKKKPAVKSM
+981 TATKKKPAVKS
-993 AEESS
+993 
-998 PVRPVPAIGEESS
+998 
-1011 PVRPVTATKK
+1011 
-1021 EAAVKFPMAEES
+1021 MAEES

-1055 KEGPAVES
+1055 KEEPAVES
-1063 LVAEVSSPVRAV
+1063 PVAEVSSPVRAV
-1075 GAVEES
+1075 PAVEES

-1086 EAADVQVAPEEEDD
+1086 EAADVPIAPEEEEED
-1100 VEPEELVTD
+1100 VEPEELVID
-1109 EAEGQSLADQSEALV
+1109 EAEGQSLPDQSEAL
-1124 TESLQARIDDAAETE
+1124 TAESLQARVEDAAEPE
-1139 VAQAEDETVQPEVP
+1139 VARPENETVQPEVP
-1153 AEDVTRQTPE
+1153 VEDVSRQTPE

-1173 QTEEVQQVDPD
+1173 QTEEVQQADPD

-1199 TVAEAVEETVSVD
+1199 TVAEAVEETVSVE
-1212 ATAHT
+1212 ATVRSST
-1217 SPKEATPDHVEIKE
+1217 KEATPDHVEINE
-1231 TEVTKMEVEET
+1231 TEITKMEVEET
-1242 QPQSDDE
+1242 QLQSDDE

-1257 DETIVQDVEEA
+1257 DETTVQDVEEA
-1268 TVEVHMDSDDEGSV
+1268 TVEVHMKSDDEGSV
-1282 EPADVDMGDPD
+1282 EPADVDMGDLD
-1293 DMSVDDEI
+1293 DMSVDEEV
-1301 SSNATD
+1301 SSNPAD
-1307 SDMELDDVTQ
+1307 SDMELDDATQ
-1317 DQLIQS
+1317 DLLIQS

-1335 QTVTTSITTT
+1335 QTVTTSITTM
-1345 QVVEE
+1345 QMVEE

-1359 ADDARLETEVIET
+1359 ADDAHPETEVIET

-1381 TEPLKTTDAQQ
+1381 TEPLETTDAQQ

-1401 DELEDAKSTQMA
+1401 DELDDAKSTQMA
-1413 SPTPTPQSFEEK
+1413 SPTPTLQSFEEK
-1425 TAETETSQADEQL
+1425 MVETETSQVDEQL
-1438 TPRATQTVKSFSQSF
+1438 TPRATQTVESFSQSF
-1453 VETQATEVT
+1453 VETQTTEVT
-1462 VPDDGEPQAEQLA
+1462 VPDDGEQQAEQLA
-1475 EPLDERRPAESPAA
+1475 EHLNDKRSAESPAA

-1503 EVEREKEAST
+1503 EVEMEKEAVIP
-1513 HHEADADAP
+1513 HEADADAP

-1545 LIAEDTSEEVVSAA
+1545 LIAEDPSEEVVSAA
-1559 KPTPKRGRGQHH
+1559 QPTPKRGGRGHR

-1612 PARGTAAAA
+1612 PIRGMAAAA

-1633 LKSDSPDADAEDT
+1633 LESDSPDADAEEDT
-1646 EVQPA
+1646 GVQPA
-1651 RAAVK
+1651 RAAIK

-1662 KTAKES
+1662 KTAKEN

-1674 ETVPKEAQTKE
+1674 GTVSKEVKTKE
-1685 SKAKEKATSKEAAAS
+1685 SKARDKETSKEAAAS

-1715 QLAKS
+1715 QLTRS

-1848 SSADADAGDDLP
+1848 GSSADADAGDDLP